1 MTRAPVWLKICGVTR
16 EQDLERVIAAG
27 ASAVGL
33 NLVPGS
39 PRAVDERRA
48 LQLYRAAAGRIE
60 VVLVVADRSEVE
72 LQALLVAAPEARLQL
87 HGSEPAS
94 LLRSLGPRAFK
105 AVRVGGAED
114 VQQARAFPGE
124 RLLVD
129 AKVSGRRGGTGV
141 RIAPALL
148 EAIVRERDVIVAGGL
163 TPDNVASAIVQ
174 LRPFG
179 VDTASG
185 VELPG
190 APGIKDEA
198 RVRAFVL
205 AARSAG

>member
-1 MTRAPVWLKICGVTR
+1 MKSARVWVKVCGVTR
-16 EQDLERVIAAG
+16 ERDLERVIAAG

-39 PRAVDERRA
+39 PRAVDEPRA
-48 LQLYRAAAGRIE
+48 LQLCRAAAGRIE
-60 VVLVVADRSEVE
+60 VVLVVADRTEAE
-72 LQALLVAAPEARLQL
+72 LQALLAAAPEARLQL
-87 HGSEPAS
+87 HGSEPVS

-105 AVRVGGAED
+105 AVRVGSAED

-129 AKVSGRRGGTGV
+129 AKVPGQRGGTGV
-141 RIAPALL
+141 RIDPALL
-148 EAIVRERDVIVAGGL
+148 ESIVRERDVIVAGGL
-163 TPDNVASAIVQ
+163 TPENVASVIEQ

-190 APGIKDEA
+190 APGSKDEA
-198 RVRAFVL
+198 RIRAFVL